1 MSLYSWVICLGLFIF
16 KDCPFWVNK
25 MACWARCPPPRLP
38 PGIQCL
44 GPIWWQ
50 EGPDSS
56 NSFSDFCMCICV
68 KAAHAT
74 SLQTHIPKKKKNW
87 IDVIKRSKRST
98 YMIQTYKDHRTILF
112 CFCFPKHSKYM
123 VGCFHLIVLTWQ
135 FLTTC
140 HRTTGLFLIYSLT
153 WLEMLC
159 STIISP
165 YEWSQMSDFWNLAFH
180 FFSSCRNVLLSSSVE
195 QE

>member
-1 MSLYSWVICLGLFIF
+1 MLSQVPATKAATRDSMLGTHMMAGGTWLIQFIF
-16 KDCPFWVNK
+16 RFLYVY
-25 MACWARCPPPRLP
+25 
-38 PGIQCL
+38 
-44 GPIWWQ
+44 
-50 EGPDSS
+50 
-56 NSFSDFCMCICV
+56 MCQGSTC
-68 KAAHAT
+68 
-74 SLQTHIPKKKKNW
+74 HIPPNTYTKKKKNW